1 MLTFQPR
8 MLQKEIKV
16 TVKELVLG
24 DPYLQNRSRGVEPL
38 NSLEKGYKTVAS
50 QILLFLGQQNIVI
63 A

>member
-1 MLTFQPR
+1 
-8 MLQKEIKV
+8 MLQKEFKV

-24 DPYLQNRSRGVEPL
+24 NPYLQNRSRGVEPL

-50 QILLFLGQQNIVI
+50 QILLFLGRQTILI